1 MKRSQKRIRKI
12 KIRFLDDELEVLNR
26 KVRKTGMS
34 RESYCRAVLN
44 GSEVKEGPSAN
55 VPLLLQ
61 ELRKISIAIDGLVTP
76 NNSLYGGRER
86 EQLAQVLDQM
96 QEVEQMIVEAYS
108 LRH

>member
-1 MKRSQKRIRKI
+1 MKRSQKRIREI

-34 RESYCRAVLN
+34 RESYCREVLN
-44 GSEVKEGPSAN
+44 GSEVKEGPSAD
-55 VPLLLQ
+55 VPLLLREVRQ
-61 ELRKISIAIDGLVTP
+61 NNVLLDQLVQARGELEGVR
-76 NNSLYGGRER
+76 
-86 EQLAQVLDQM
+86 LAQLLDQI

>member
-1 MKRSQKRIRKI
+1 MKRSQKRIREI

-34 RESYCRAVLN
+34 REAYCREVLN
-44 GSEVKEGPSAN
+44 GSEVKEGPSAD
-55 VPLLLQ
+55 VPLLLREVRQ
-61 ELRKISIAIDGLVTP
+61 NSVLLDQLVQAR
-76 NNSLYGGRER
+76 GEVEGVR
-86 EQLAQVLDQM
+86 LAQLLDQM

>member
-1 MKRSQKRIRKI
+1 MKRSQKRIREI

-44 GSEVKEGPSAN
+44 GSEVKEGPSAD
-55 VPLLLQ
+55 VPLLLREVRQ
-61 ELRKISIAIDGLVTP
+61 NSVLLDQLVQAR
-76 NNSLYGGRER
+76 GEVEGVR
-86 EQLAQVLDQM
+86 LAQLLDQM